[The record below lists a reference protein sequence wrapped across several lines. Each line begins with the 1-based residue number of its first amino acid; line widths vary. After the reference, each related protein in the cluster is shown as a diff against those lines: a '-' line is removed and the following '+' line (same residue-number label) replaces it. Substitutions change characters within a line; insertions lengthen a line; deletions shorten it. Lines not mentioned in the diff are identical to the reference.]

1 MVPVMSNPPDPF
13 EFVKNLWGQMG
24 IPGFGPGAALAPGM
38 PSFAP
43 EELEK
48 RLGELK
54 QIRQWLEIN
63 LNMLSLQVNGLE
75 MQLSALKSFK
85 SSPGAA
91 FVAQASEA
99 MRNAGAA
106 PSGFAQQAP
115 APQAFGQPGFG
126 QFPFGMPGQAP
137 PASAAPPPPPPA
149 PLASA
154 APAATAATAATT
166 DAGNNLNWPD
176 PTGWMQALQA
186 EFVKGMAAV
195 APATAAP
202 SKVAARKAPVPARKA
217 AAKKARGK
225 A

>member
-1 MVPVMSNPPDPF
+1 MSNPPDPF

-38 PSFAP
+38 PSFSP

-75 MQLSALKSFK
+75 MQLQAIKSFK

-91 FVAQASEA
+91 FVAQATEA
-99 MRNAGAA
+99 MRNVAAA
-106 PSGFAQQAP
+106 PSGLAQQPA
-115 APQAFGQPGFG
+115 APQSFGQPGFAPPGFG
-126 QFPFGMPGQAP
+126 QLPFGMPGQAP
-137 PASAAPPPPPPA
+137 
-149 PLASA
+149 A
-154 APAATAATAATT
+154 APAASPPPQAAPVAPAPPAATA
-166 DAGNNLNWPD
+166 DAGGALNWPD
-176 PTGWMQALQA
+176 PTGWMRALQS
-186 EFVKGMAAV
+186 EFVKGMSAV
-195 APATAAP
+195 APATSTTAKADTRKAP
-202 SKVAARKAPVPARKA
+202 TTARKVAA
-217 AAKKARGK
+217 KKSRGK

>member
-75 MQLSALKSFK
+75 MQLSA
-85 SSPGAA
+85 
-91 FVAQASEA
+91 
-99 MRNAGAA
+99 
-106 PSGFAQQAP
+106 
-115 APQAFGQPGFG
+115 
-126 QFPFGMPGQAP
+126 PGQAP
-137 PASAAPPPPPPA
+137 PASAATPPPPPPPPPPA

-154 APAATAATAATT
+154 VPAATAATAATT

>member
-1 MVPVMSNPPDPF
+1 MSNPPDPF

-75 MQLSALKSFK
+75 MQLQAIRSFK

-91 FVAQASEA
+91 FVAQATEA
-99 MRNAGAA
+99 MRNTGAA
-106 PSGFAQQAP
+106 PSAFTQP
-115 APQAFGQPGFG
+115 PTAPQAFGQPGFAPPGFG
-126 QFPFGMPGQAP
+126 QFPFGMPAPAAPAPAASPPPPVAPAP
-137 PASAAPPPPPPA
+137 PA
-149 PLASA
+149 
-154 APAATAATAATT
+154 APA
-166 DAGNNLNWPD
+166 DAGGALNWPD
-176 PTGWMQALQA
+176 PTGWMQVLQS
-186 EFVKGMAAV
+186 EFVKGMSAV
-195 APATAAP
+195 APAASTPAKAGT
-202 SKVAARKAPVPARKA
+202 RKAPAGARKA
-217 AAKKARGK
+217 AAKKSRGK

>member
-1 MVPVMSNPPDPF
+1 MSNPPDPF

-75 MQLSALKSFK
+75 MQLQAIKSFK

-91 FVAQASEA
+91 FVAQATEA
-99 MRNAGAA
+99 MRNTA
-106 PSGFAQQAP
+106 PSGFAQQPA
-115 APQAFGQPGFG
+115 APQAFGQPGFAPPGFG
-126 QFPFGMPGQAP
+126 QFPFGMPAP
-137 PASAAPPPPPPA
+137 APAAPALVTSPPPPA
-149 PLASA
+149 PVAPDPPVA
-154 APAATAATAATT
+154 AA
-166 DAGNNLNWPD
+166 DAGNALNWPD
-176 PTGWMQALQA
+176 PTGWMQALQS
-186 EFVKGMAAV
+186 EFVKGMSAV
-195 APATAAP
+195 APATSTSAKAGTRKAP
-202 SKVAARKAPVPARKA
+202 ASTRKVAA
-217 AAKKARGK
+217 KKSRGK

>member
-1 MVPVMSNPPDPF
+1 MVTVMSNPPDPF

-75 MQLSALKSFK
+75 MQLTAIKSFK

-137 PASAAPPPPPPA
+137 PASAATPPPPA
-149 PLASA
+149 PLAPA
-154 APAATAATAATT
+154 APAAPAAPP

-202 SKVAARKAPVPARKA
+202 SKAAARTAPAPARKA